1 MMLFPV
7 RTDVHRAGRIVNCLV
22 LKLLGGG
29 LRAKKEESVKE
40 NVEKGLKNAMKGV
53 LILPPDQRS
62 SQSVITINHAKVHV
76 SLKRKT
82 VMRYAL
88 NIQVGALKVRRS
100 QSAGKSVER
109 DLKIARIGVLIRL
122 LALL

>member
-22 LKLLGGG
+22 LKLLGG

-53 LILPPDQRS
+53 LILPHDQRS

-82 VMRYAL
+82 VTRYAL

-100 QSAGKSVER
+100 QSAGKSVAR